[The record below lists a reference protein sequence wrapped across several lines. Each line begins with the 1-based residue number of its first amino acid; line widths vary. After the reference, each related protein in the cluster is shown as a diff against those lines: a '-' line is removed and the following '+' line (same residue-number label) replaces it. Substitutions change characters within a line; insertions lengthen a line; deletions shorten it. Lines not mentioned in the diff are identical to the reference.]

1 MTVERAGRPIARLGH
16 RLAAV
21 AATGTLAGLVAAPL
35 AAAPSYAAPGDPDE
49 AKQAFTID
57 DERVTESSGL
67 AASTRHPGYF
77 YTNNDSGDT
86 ARVFALDPRG
96 NVTGTLVLGSAGHL
110 DWEALASGPDGRIW
124 IGDIGD
130 NEKLR
135 GSITLYRFR
144 EPESLGDQSV
154 EWSRFRLEYP
164 DGPHDAEA
172 LLVHPRTGRVYI
184 VTKDPK
190 GGAIYAAPPELVAG
204 ATAEATKV
212 ASAPAVVTDGVFA
225 PDGSAIVLRTYADAQ
240 VLSWPDAKVV
250 RKIPLTQQRQGE
262 SIAMSLD
269 GKQIFVGSE
278 GARSAVYHVPFTAG
292 APAGTSTPG
301 QTPAPKP
308 STAKPTAPASDDAAD
323 TSADADNGLFG
334 GLPGGILLL
343 VIVAAVLAGIA
354 AFPVSRRK
362 RPVRRRPPEDPALG
376 GPDGRGTSPY
386 DDPREAR
393 SATSGR
399 DDHRRGEAVP
409 AVDDATSAEP
419 GRSEPWPEP
428 GRAGETR
435 ASEPWP
441 APSAEDDTWA
451 GNGVASYGTPPADER
466 PAGGRRRAAG
476 PADGGAVPLPWTD
489 TDWRPNPDEPASRP
503 EPGRPGRSVD
513 QRVEPSAEQRRSEDW
528 SAPADRSRS
537 EDRSRAQD
545 TQDWS
550 RTQNTQDWSR
560 AQDTQDW
567 SRSDDR
573 LDEWSPAP
581 GRTENASRSEEQW
594 PPPAPWPPEEPRQSR
609 GRRRAQEP
617 ATEEPRWPHDER
629 TGGRR
634 RSPES
639 RTRDEAAYDNGPSAP
654 QRHAFSDVPTPAP
667 EPSAPPARRG
677 RRIRSTEDVSPAD
690 QRPSPPRTSRSEGDE
705 EPPWA
710 MPHSGDQS
718 GWSGGEDGWSPAP
731 PQEEPERPRRRR
743 PLYRDDT
750 E

>member
-1 MTVERAGRPIARLGH
+1 MTFERADRRIARLGH

-21 AATGTLAGLVAAPL
+21 AAAGTLAGLVAVPL

-67 AASTRHPGYF
+67 AASTKHAGYF

-96 NVTGTLVLGSAGHL
+96 NVVGTLVLGSAGHL
-110 DWEALASGPDGRIW
+110 DWEALASGPDERIW

-135 GSITLYRFR
+135 GSVTLYRFR

-204 ATAEATKV
+204 ATAELTKV

-262 SIAMSLD
+262 SVAMSLD
-269 GKQIFVGSE
+269 GEEIFVGSE
-278 GARSAVYHVPFTAG
+278 GARSAVFSVPFTAG
-292 APAGTSTPG
+292 APVGTSTPG

-323 TSADADNGLFG
+323 TSAGADNGLFG

-343 VIVAAVLAGIA
+343 VIVAAVLAGVA

-362 RPVRRRPPEDPALG
+362 RPVRRRPPEDPTPGGLG
-376 GPDGRGTSPY
+376 GRGTSPY
-386 DDPREAR
+386 DDPREAW
-393 SATSGR
+393 SATSGL
-399 DDHRRGEAVP
+399 DDHRRGEADL

-419 GRSEPWPEP
+419 GRNEAWPEP
-428 GRAGETR
+428 GRAGEAR
-435 ASEPWP
+435 ASEPW
-441 APSAEDDTWA
+441 ATPSAGDDTWA
-451 GNGVASYGTPPADER
+451 GNGVAPSGTAPADER

-476 PADGGAVPLPWTD
+476 PADPVPLPWED
-489 TDWRPNPDEPASRP
+489 ADWHPNPDEPAPPRQ
-503 EPGRPGRSVD
+503 EPGRSSRPVD
-513 QRVEPSAEQRRSEDW
+513 QPVEPWAEPRRSEDW
-528 SAPADRSRS
+528 SVPADRSRT
-537 EDRSRAQD
+537 E
-545 TQDWS
+545 DWS
-550 RTQNTQDWSR
+550 RTR
-560 AQDTQDW
+560 DTQDW

-573 LDEWSPAP
+573 LDEWPPAR
-581 GRTENASRSEEQW
+581 GRTENASPPEEQW
-594 PPPAPWPPEEPRQSR
+594 PPPAQWPPEEPRRSR
-609 GRRRAQEP
+609 GRRHAQDP
-617 ATEEPRWPHDER
+617 ATEEPRWPDEEN

-634 RSPES
+634 RSQES
-639 RTRDEAAYDNGPSAP
+639 WTHDEPAYDNGTSDRPWHP
-654 QRHAFSDVPTPAP
+654 VTDVPPPAA
-667 EPSAPPARRG
+667 EPPAAPARRG

-690 QRPSPPRTSRSEGDE
+690 QRPPSPRQTPRSEGDE

-710 MPHSGDQS
+710 VPRSGEQS
-718 GWSGGEDGWSPAP
+718 GWSGGEAGWSPAP

-743 PLYRDDT
+743 PLYRD
-750 E
+750 EPE